1 MTDGSGA
8 EHALELPLASQLR
21 PEAYATP
28 DPRVVGIGASAG
40 GLKAFTDFV
49 SHMPPDSGL
58 AFVLV
63 QHLDPQHPSLLP
75 ELLAT
80 HTSMPVQS
88 VIDQTP
94 VAPNH
99 VYLIPPNTALTI
111 ANGVL
116 LLEPPTE
123 AHGHRLP
130 IDHFFRALAADQ
142 GARAVGIVLSGTGSD
157 GTLGLT
163 ALRARGGLT
172 LAQTPATALYPT
184 MPQQAIAQGVVDHV
198 LDVDAMPALLLATIG
213 LPRMPPTLSATT
225 PAAATDPLH
234 AITDILQQSIG
245 HDFSHY
251 KQTTIMRRIE
261 RRMQLLHMASLE
273 DYYARLQQ
281 DRAEVQLLFQDLLI
295 SVTQFFRD
303 PAAFQALATT
313 VLPDLLRS
321 KDAATPLRV
330 WVPGCA
336 SGEEAYSIGI
346 LLHEQLAQ
354 LDVAPPV
361 QLFATDIDE
370 LALAVARRGRYDP
383 SIAEQIT
390 AARLA
395 QCFVQEGQSYQVI
408 KAIRELCLFSA
419 HNLISDPPFGR
430 LDLISCRNL
439 LIYFDAELQRQ
450 LIPVLHYALNP
461 GGYLFLGSAENATGV
476 TAASEFFRII
486 DGPQRIYQR
495 KERLVRSNV
504 EPRWATGAGQPAHGG
519 TQRRL
524 AAPVALDIGATLDR
538 VLLRDYAPTAAVI
551 DEQGTITYLRG
562 QTHPYLAVPTGAP
575 TTNLLAMA
583 HPELRMPLRVAIRA
597 VAQGRAPA
605 MREDLTIAI
614 ADGLQRLTLSV
625 RPLAEPGADA
635 GLLLVILQSLGPP
648 TPLAQSENALAARG
662 EPADALAQELQRTR
676 DTLEATISELQ
687 EANVDLTTANE
698 ELRSLNEELQAANEE
713 LQTSKE
719 EIQSINEELQTVN
732 AELNRKIEELDRANA
747 DLTNI
752 FASTQ
757 IPAIFLHT
765 DGRIARFTP
774 HATELFALIDSDVGR
789 PITDLNAR
797 FSDGDLRP
805 LIAEALQTLMPVELV
820 IHRIERDRWWGVQVR
835 PYRTL
840 ANVID
845 GVVLTFA
852 DITTL
857 KRAEAVLQDANDEL
871 ERRVVARTQDLARAN
886 AALQSEIVE
895 RGRGEQAR
903 EQLLQQLVTA
913 QEEERRHIARELHDQ
928 MGQNLTALI
937 LGIKALQGNG
947 SDSDGAAERIRQL
960 QALAVQIGQEV
971 RSLAVQLR
979 PSVLDDLG
987 LLLALSNYVEQWS
1000 ARAHIAVDL
1009 HSDGLDV
1016 GRLSLAVETTLYRLV
1031 QEALT
1036 NVLKHAEASQVS
1048 VIIERR
1054 ADEVR
1059 LIVEDDGV
1067 GFSAPTAPSEPGNA
1081 PQLGLIGMRERVVLL
1096 GGSLTIESAPGSGT
1110 TIFARI
1116 PLPGA

>member
-21 PEAYATP
+21 PEARATP
-28 DPRVVGIGASAG
+28 APRVVGIGASAG

-111 ANGVL
+111 AQGVL
-116 LLEPPTE
+116 LLEPPTA

-130 IDHFFRALAADQ
+130 IDHFFRSLAADQ

-198 LDVDAMPALLLATIG
+198 LDVAAMPALLLATHG
-213 LPRMPPTLSATT
+213 LPRMPPGPSATT

-234 AITDILQQSIG
+234 AITSLLQQSIG
-245 HDFSHY
+245 HNFSHY
-251 KQTTIMRRIE
+251 KQSMIMRRIE
-261 RRMQLLHMASLE
+261 RRMQLLHVANLE
-273 DYYARLQQ
+273 AYHALLQQ

-295 SVTQFFRD
+295 GVTQFFRD
-303 PAAFQALATT
+303 PAAFEALATT

-370 LALAVARRGRYDP
+370 LALAVARRGSYDP

-390 AARLA
+390 PARLA

-408 KAIRELCLFSA
+408 KAIRELCLFSS

-450 LIPVLHYALNP
+450 LIQMLHYALNP

-504 EPRWATGAGQPAHGG
+504 EPRWATGAGQPARGS

-524 AAPVALDIGATLDR
+524 AAPAALDIGMTLER

-551 DEQGTITYLRG
+551 DEQGTISYLRG
-562 QTHPYLAVPTGAP
+562 QTHPYLTVPTGAP

-583 HPELRMPLRVAIRA
+583 HPELRMPLRTAIRA

-605 MREDLTIAI
+605 MREDLTIAT

-635 GLLLVILQSLGPP
+635 GLLLVVLQSLGPP
-648 TPLAQSENALAARG
+648 TPQSADTSAAPA
-662 EPADALAQELQRTR
+662 EPTDALAQELQRTR
-676 DTLEATISELQ
+676 DALEATISELQ
-687 EANVDLTTANE
+687 AANVDMTTANK

-747 DLTNI
+747 DLANI

-797 FSDGDLRP
+797 FSAGDLHP
-805 LIAEALQTLMPVELV
+805 LIAQVLETLTPVELV
-820 IHRIERDRWWGVQVR
+820 VHRIERDRWWGVQVR

-871 ERRVVARTQDLARAN
+871 ERRVAARTQDLARAN
-886 AALQSEIVE
+886 AALQAQIAE
-895 RGRGEQAR
+895 RVRSEQAR

-937 LGIKALQGNG
+937 LGIKALQDNG

-1000 ARAHIAVDL
+1000 ARAYIAVDL

-1067 GFSAPTAPSEPGNA
+1067 GFSVPPAPSEPGNA

-1116 PLPGA
+1116 PLPAA

>member
-21 PEAYATP
+21 PKARATSA
-28 DPRVVGIGASAG
+28 PRVVGIGASAG
-40 GLKAFTDFV
+40 GLQAFIDFL
-49 SHMPPDSGL
+49 SHMPLDSGL

-111 ANGVL
+111 AQGVL
-116 LLEPPTE
+116 LLEPPTA

-130 IDHFFRALAADQ
+130 IDHFFRSLAADQ

-198 LDVDAMPALLLATIG
+198 LDVATMPALLLATHG
-213 LPRMPPTLSATT
+213 LPRMPPALPAPAPAPATNTLQ
-225 PAAATDPLH
+225 
-234 AITDILQQSIG
+234 AITFILQQSIG

-261 RRMQLLHMASLE
+261 RRMQLLQVANLE
-273 DYYARLQQ
+273 AYHALLQQ

-295 SVTQFFRD
+295 GVTQFFRD
-303 PAAFQALATT
+303 PAAFEALATT

-354 LDVAPPV
+354 LDVAPQV

-370 LALAVARRGRYDP
+370 LALAVARRGSYDP

-390 AARLA
+390 PARLA

-408 KAIRELCLFSA
+408 KAIRELCLFSS

-450 LIPVLHYALNP
+450 LIQMLHYALNP
-461 GGYLFLGSAENATGV
+461 GGYLFLGSAENATSA

-504 EPRWATGAGQPAHGG
+504 EPRWATGAGQPARGD
-519 TQRRL
+519 TPRRL
-524 AAPVALDIGATLDR
+524 AAPAALDIGMTLER

-551 DEQGTITYLRG
+551 DEQGTISYLRG
-562 QTHPYLAVPTGAP
+562 QTHPYLTVPTGAP

-583 HPELRMPLRVAIRA
+583 HPDLRMPLRTAIRA

-605 MREDLTIAI
+605 MREDLTIAT

-635 GLLLVILQSLGPP
+635 GLLLVVLQSLGPP
-648 TPLAQSENALAARG
+648 TPQSADTSAAPA
-662 EPADALAQELQRTR
+662 EPTDALAQELQRTR
-676 DTLEATISELQ
+676 DALEATISELQ

-747 DLTNI
+747 DLANI

-797 FSDGDLRP
+797 FSAGDLHP
-805 LIAEALQTLMPVELV
+805 LIAQVLETLTPVELV
-820 IHRIERDRWWGVQVR
+820 VHRIERDRWWGVQVR

-871 ERRVVARTQDLARAN
+871 ERRVAARTQDLARAN
-886 AALQSEIVE
+886 AALQAQIAE
-895 RGRGEQAR
+895 RVRSEQAR

-937 LGIKALQGNG
+937 LGIKALQDNG

-1000 ARAHIAVDL
+1000 ARAYIAVDL

-1067 GFSAPTAPSEPGNA
+1067 GFSVPPAPSEPGNA

-1116 PLPGA
+1116 PLPAA